1 MAVAKFIYTG
11 IALLCYQAAVSSA
24 LALRDDS
31 RPTATVDSGVL
42 VGTSTSAPTV
52 ASKVNKFL
60 GIPFA
65 KPPAR
70 WKLPEKPDSWQGSR
84 EATQFGN
91 ACNQQQSSGS
101 KNSELLNRYFN
112 SPPAAVPDSEDCLY
126 LNVFAPASAQPSAGS
141 SGESNRAV
149 MFWIHGGSDST
160 GTAALPQYDGTN
172 LAGNQDVVVVTTN
185 YRLNLF
191 GFPASPDIPE
201 KERNFG

>member
-126 LNVFAPASAQPSAGS
+126 LNVFAPLGPDARKDGKPLQTMVFFYGGEGEFGGVNAQYAQPQAWVERS
-141 SGESNRAV
+141 SEH
-149 MFWIHGGSDST
+149 I
-160 GTAALPQYDGTN
+160 
-172 LAGNQDVVVVTTN
+172 VVV
-185 YRLNLF
+185 F
-191 GFPASPDIPE
+191 
-201 KERNFG
+201 K